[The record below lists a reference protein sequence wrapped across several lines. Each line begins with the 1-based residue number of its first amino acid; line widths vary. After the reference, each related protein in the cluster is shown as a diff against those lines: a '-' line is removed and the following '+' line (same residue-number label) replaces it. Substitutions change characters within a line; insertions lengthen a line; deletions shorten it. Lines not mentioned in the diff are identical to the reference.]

1 MTCSA
6 IGTTG
11 RSSSERFPKRGDQ
24 FVAAVVDEKP
34 AFAVKRVRTLFAVPE
49 VGRTADRE

>member
-1 MTCSA
+1 VLGDRRDRPEFIRT
-6 IGTTG
+6 
-11 RSSSERFPKRGDQ
+11 FPKRGYQ

-34 AFAVKRVRTLFAVPE
+34 AIAVKRVQTLFAVPE